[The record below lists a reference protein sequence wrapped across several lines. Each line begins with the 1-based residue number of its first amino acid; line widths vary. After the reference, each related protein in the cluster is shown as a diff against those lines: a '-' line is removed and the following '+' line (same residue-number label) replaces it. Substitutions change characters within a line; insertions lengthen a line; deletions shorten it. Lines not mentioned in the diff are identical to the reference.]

1 QLAASFSRDADR
13 VKETVENATVSIGR
27 LVDGLREAAAS
38 AQALIAES
46 TADAKLRSKDFVG
59 EAMGQC
65 DLLLRAAASVAA
77 EAEKARA
84 TLARAAEDTQR
95 HMLALPGVAAQEAER
110 VREALRSETE
120 QMLDISARTLATLQT
135 RTKRLP
141 AAAPEEA
148 PIPQQPSESEPSM
161 G

>member
-1 QLAASFSRDADR
+1 
-13 VKETVENATVSIGR
+13 
-27 LVDGLREAAAS
+27 
-38 AQALIAES
+38 
-46 TADAKLRSKDFVG
+46 SKDFVG

-65 DLLLRAAASVAA
+65 DLLLRAAASVAE

-135 RTKRLP
+135 RTRRLP
-141 AAAPEEA
+141 AAQEEPA
-148 PIPQQPSESEPSM
+148 APQQPNESEPSM
-161 G
+161 GASLRGLALRVTGPRRRAEDRERERPRGNFELSQVLAAAEARDTPKPSA